1 MMANIHTKLNISE
14 KFRRLVQPITGD
26 ELSCLEKEVSRKGS
40 AKIFVFNGIIVDGYE
55 EYEIAVKLGYPIE
68 SISIPA
74 DNFNEAVIWL
84 CRTQLKRSDLTLMMR
99 KYLIGRIS
107 LAEQSRGSP
116 ELNTVS
122 DMSSACL
129 KHIKTPTR
137 MKLAKEYNYS
147 FSSVC
152 DYEACAKTIDMLF
165 SFDRETAANLLVGKT
180 YIVQSDLIAFAR
192 LSIDQLK
199 NKMKKQSSDMCI
211 VKEATTIKT
220 TPKYD
225 PDAEISSLSLTV
237 PSWINMIERVG
248 KNVTPQITERAA
260 DEIFEKLS
268 VLKDAAE
275 NLIEQIMEVL

>member
-1 MMANIHTKLNISE
+1 
-14 KFRRLVQPITGD
+14 
-26 ELSCLEKEVSRKGS
+26 
-40 AKIFVFNGIIVDGYE
+40 
-55 EYEIAVKLGYPIE
+55 
-68 SISIPA
+68 
-74 DNFNEAVIWL
+74 
-84 CRTQLKRSDLTLMMR
+84 
-99 KYLIGRIS
+99 
-107 LAEQSRGSP
+107 
-116 ELNTVS
+116 
-122 DMSSACL
+122 
-129 KHIKTPTR
+129 
-137 MKLAKEYNYS
+137 
-147 FSSVC
+147 
-152 DYEACAKTIDMLF
+152 MLF

-180 YIVQSDLIAFAR
+180 YIVQSNLIAFAR

-211 VKEATTIKT
+211 VKGAATIKT